1 MAQAYGFNTTVLMR
15 RQAAFD
21 TPATGNHVR
30 LPILRH
36 SLGDTQGFE
45 EQSYGPEGREPRD
58 PGRALASHGGEIE
71 VPQCLTH
78 MGWILYGL
86 FGAPVTSGSGDYT
99 HVFKSG
105 AVTLPFHTIEIGHP
119 EAGRFLQHI
128 GVMFNTA
135 SFKADKKG
143 GYGSVSIGCL
153 GQTEVKRTSS
163 QGGTPVEEPLERVH
177 QWTGAISKDGLP
189 FANVT
194 ECEFNFSN
202 GLVANNDIIN
212 GEPYPASID
221 LGQSSL
227 KGNLTARFVDTEV
240 YDLAVSGDPFALEL
254 AWAVSATRALILKA
268 PAVRLEKAGIPM
280 EGPGG
285 IRARFSLRGEWAAS
299 DNAMLVATLKNG
311 RADYEHV

>member
-1 MAQAYGFNTTVLMR
+1 MAQAYGFNTNVLMR
-15 RQAAFD
+15 RQVSFD
-21 TPATGNHVR
+21 TPASGNYIR

-36 SLGDTQGFE
+36 SLGDAQGFE
-45 EQSYGPEGREPRD
+45 DQSYGPEGREPKD
-58 PGRALASHGGEIE
+58 PGRSLATHGGDIE
-71 VPQCLTH
+71 VPLCLTH

-105 AVTLPFHTIEIGHP
+105 ASSLPFHTIEVGHP
-119 EAGRFLQHI
+119 ETGRFLQHI
-128 GVMFNTA
+128 GVMFNST
-135 SFKADKKG
+135 SFKLDKKG

-153 GQTEVKRTSS
+153 GQTEIKRTSS
-163 QGGTPVEEPLERVH
+163 AGGSPVEEVLDRIH
-177 QWTGAISKDGLP
+177 QWTGAISRDGSP

-194 ECEFNFSN
+194 ECDLNFSN

-227 KGNLTARFVDTEV
+227 KGNLTARFVDDAV
-240 YDLAVSGDPFALEL
+240 YDLAVSGEPFALEL
-254 AWAVSATRALILKA
+254 AWAVSATRAFILKA

-299 DNAMLVATLKNG
+299 DDAMFIATLKNA
-311 RADYEHV
+311 RANYDH

>member
-15 RQAAFD
+15 RQTAFD
-21 TPATGNHVR
+21 TPATANHVR

-45 EQSYGPEGREPRD
+45 EQSYGPEGREPKE

-71 VPQCLTH
+71 VPLCLTH

-86 FGAPVTSGSGDYT
+86 FGAPVTSGYSDYT

-105 AVTLPFHTIEIGHP
+105 AASLPAHTIEVGHP
-119 EAGRFLQHI
+119 ETGRFLQHI

-177 QWTGAISKDGLP
+177 QWTAAIFRDGQP

-194 ECEFNFSN
+194 ECELNFSN

-212 GEPYPASID
+212 GEPYPVSID

-227 KGNLTARFVDTEV
+227 KGNLTARFVDDAV
-240 YDLAVSGDPFALEL
+240 YDLAVSGEPFALEL
-254 AWAVSATRALILKA
+254 AWRVSATRALILKA
-268 PAVRLEKAGIPM
+268 PAVRLEKAGVPM

-285 IRARFSLRGEWAAS
+285 IRARFALRGEWAAS
-299 DNAMLVATLKNG
+299 DDAMLIATLKNG
-311 RADYEHV
+311 RADYEHG

>member
-15 RQAAFD
+15 RQTSFD
-21 TPATGNHVR
+21 TPASGNHVR

-45 EQSYGPEGREPRD
+45 EQSYGPEGREPKD
-58 PGRALASHGGEIE
+58 PGRSLATHGGDIE
-71 VPQCLTH
+71 VPLCLNH

-99 HVFKSG
+99 HMFKSG
-105 AVTLPFHTIEIGHP
+105 AASLPFHTIEVSHP
-119 EAGRFLQHI
+119 ETGRFLQHI

-143 GYGSVSIGCL
+143 GYGSLSIGCL

-163 QGGTPVEEPLERVH
+163 QGGTPVEEPLDRVH
-177 QWTGAISKDGLP
+177 QWTGAISKDGAP

-194 ECEFNFSN
+194 ECELNFSN

-212 GEPYPASID
+212 GEPWPASID

-240 YDLAVSGDPFALEL
+240 YDLAVSGAPFALEL
-254 AWAVSATRALILKA
+254 SRAISATRALILKA

-285 IRARFSLRGEWAAS
+285 IRARFALRGEWAAS
-299 DNAMLVATLKNG
+299 DNAMLIATLKNG